1 MSFLPRP
8 RFPFSSTTPSWFA
21 GHMARS
27 LRELPQLLDDIHL
40 VIEARD
46 ARLPLTSINTAFDG
60 VLSKW
65 ITRGKAKGVERERL
79 VVYTKR
85 DLAEKRFESP
95 LAKAFQEHSKQKIM
109 FADTRSNPDVKQVLY
124 HAVDSARTNAEY
136 IPIYNVLVLGMPNV
150 GKSSLLNA
158 LRRVGVKKGK
168 AFKTGAMA
176 GVTRK
181 LTGTVKIFEA
191 PDVYVFDTPG
201 VMMPYLGKGEEGQE
215 KGLKLG
221 LTAGIKEDLFELDS
235 MTDYLLWKM
244 NRRLVSQPQL
254 PSYLTQLPLPPSSQP
269 TDDLRSLLAVL
280 SDRLAMKSKGGEPDF
295 EGVMTWIIKSWREG
309 RLGEWTLDELLPY
322 NAAPYLLKGEQPQPT
337 VGLSHTPERS
347 PEVTLDA
354 QVSQTVSSYL
364 AALAPRSSA
373 DTMSAVSSSQQR
385 KMDKSRRLHEKDAKL
400 RAKGINVKKREKWL
414 PGGMVGGKKRGV
426 GVKSMMGTAGRAF
439 RRRG

>member
-1 MSFLPRP
+1 MAFLPRP
-8 RFPFSSTTPSWFA
+8 KFPFSSTTPSWFA

-65 ITRGKAKGVERERL
+65 ISRGKSKGVERERL

-95 LAKAFQEHSKQKIM
+95 LTKAFQEHSKQKIM

-124 HAVDSARTNAEY
+124 HAVDSARANAEY
-136 IPIYNVLVLGMPNV
+136 IPIYNILVLGMPNV

-168 AFKTGAMA
+168 AFRTGAMA

-221 LTAGIKEDLFELDS
+221 LTAGIKEDLFELDG

-254 PSYLTQLPLPPSSQP
+254 PSYLTQLPLSPSTQP

-295 EGVMTWIIKSWREG
+295 ESVMTWIIKSWREG
-309 RLGEWTLDELLPY
+309 RFGEWTLDELLPY
-322 NAAPYLLKGEQPQPT
+322 DAAPYLLEGKQPQPS
-337 VGLSHTPERS
+337 VELLESQRS
-347 PEVTLDA
+347 PEISLDA

-364 AALAPRSSA
+364 ASVAPRSSA
-373 DTMSAVSSSQQR
+373 DPMAAVSSSQQR

-400 RAKGINVKKREKWL
+400 RAKGINVKKREEWL
-414 PGGMVGGKKRGV
+414 PGGLVGGKKRGV